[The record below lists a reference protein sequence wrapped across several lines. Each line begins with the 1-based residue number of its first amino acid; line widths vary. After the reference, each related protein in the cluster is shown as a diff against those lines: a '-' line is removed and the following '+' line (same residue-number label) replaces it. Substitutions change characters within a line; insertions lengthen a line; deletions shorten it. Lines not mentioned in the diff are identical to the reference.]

1 MRYRDIAWYIEM
13 KKIQRKKRRL
23 FMNKKKT
30 TAVVALSALVVVGV
44 IGGTYAY
51 WNQTAT
57 IENPFDTGSYGTS
70 LIEDF
75 TPEEN
80 WQPGVE
86 IDKEVYVENTGDQ
99 DVIVRVK
106 LDESWTYD
114 GQTEAYKENAAE
126 AADQTDDIG
135 DVYTVYQDNATDG
148 LTAADQSV
156 VTKYFSDSTYWTDG
170 EDGWYYYTVNLASGA
185 YTDSWLTSVE
195 LLDDADMG
203 AYETKTYV
211 TTDAELDEDT
221 VWYEYDLEE
230 GMPMYVGTDGAF
242 YYSEAEAEDDGNAAF
257 VQHSKSE
264 NALALD
270 SEGDEVGLGYSSSD
284 YVLTITVETVQAT
297 TDAVETVFGTGTTE
311 ESYAENW
318 VLAD

>member
-1 MRYRDIAWYIEM
+1 MS
-13 KKIQRKKRRL
+13 KKRV
-23 FMNKKKT
+23 
-30 TAVVALSALVVVGV
+30 TAIVALSALVVVGV

-114 GQTEAYKENAAE
+114 GETEAYKTNTAE
-126 AADQTDDIG
+126 G
-135 DVYTVYQDNATDG
+135 DVYDVYQESETDG
-148 LTAADQSV
+148 LTAADKSV
-156 VTKYFSDSTYWTDG
+156 VTKYFEEDTNWVDG
-170 EDGWYYYTVNLASGA
+170 GDGWYYYTVNLASGS
-185 YTDSWLTSVE
+185 YTDSWLTSVK

-211 TTDAELDEDT
+211 TTDEDLDENT
-221 VWYEYDLEE
+221 VWYEYDLED
-230 GMPMYVGTDGAF
+230 GMPMYVGTNGAF
-242 YYSEAEAEDDGNAAF
+242 YYSEADAADDANAEF

-264 NALALD
+264 NALELD
-270 SEGDEVGLGYSSSD
+270 TDGDEVGLGYSSSD
-284 YVLTITVETVQAT
+284 YVLTITVQTVQAT
-297 TDAVETVFGTGTTE
+297 AEAVESVFGTGTTTE
-311 ESYAENW
+311 AYAAGW